1 MSNLSVA
8 ELTVDEFRALIREV
22 VTETLA
28 DLLTDPD
35 EGLELSDEFEAELH
49 QAMERWR
56 AGQQQTHAL
65 EDIIHDLSLE

>member
-22 VTETLA
+22 VTETLT

-35 EGLELSDEFEAELH
+35 EGLELTDEFEAELH
-49 QAMERWR
+49 RAMERWR

-65 EDIIHDLSLE
+65 GDVIHELGLE